1 MVQSDAHK
9 KILEPFPVMFDQFE
23 IGWPAV
29 LV

>member
-1 MVQSDAHK
+1 MVQGDAHK
-9 KILEPFPVMFDQFE
+9 KIFEPLPVMFDRFE